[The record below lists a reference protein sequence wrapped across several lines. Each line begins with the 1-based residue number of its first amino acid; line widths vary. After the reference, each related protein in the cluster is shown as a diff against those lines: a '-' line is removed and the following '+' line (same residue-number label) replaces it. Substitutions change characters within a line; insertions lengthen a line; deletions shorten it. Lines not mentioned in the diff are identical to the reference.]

1 MAIDPK
7 TQEVLNFL
15 AENND
20 GGERRYPYN
29 KVTQYSSGHKVEFYE
44 EKGEEFINI
53 RHGTTGS
60 YIKMYPTGD
69 IQIHSPARDVN
80 IVAARHIHVKTGEN
94 VDTEQKD
101 ASDRFVLHV
110 VGNAHIDVEGDMHTH
125 VRGNRHDKVDGLY
138 TLDVGDKYII
148 NMAEGG
154 VNARGNYQVD
164 VNKYVLNGAYLYRNL
179 KKGGVMKDSFD
190 GTYIIEQTSK
200 GGVLQLSSEGDMQI
214 DVKGHLR
221 TTVKSNS
228 INDITGKVEWN
239 VGGDRVI
246 GSPTAQ
252 STGSLGAGT
261 NSFSIS
267 TASGKINISAAGEF
281 GMNCGSKALFDSKG
295 NMTHKAPR
303 IDLNP

>member
-20 GGERRYPYN
+20 GGEKRYPYN
-29 KVTQYSSGHKVEFYE
+29 RTTQYSCGHKIEFYE
-44 EKGEEFINI
+44 EKGEEHIQI

-69 IQIHSPARDVN
+69 IQIHSPARDIN
-80 IVAARHIHVKTGEN
+80 IVAARHIHVKTGEK

-110 VGNAHIDVEGDMHTH
+110 VGNAHLDVEGDMHTH

-138 TLDVGDKYII
+138 TVDVGDKYII

-154 VNARGNYQVD
+154 VNARGTYQVD
-164 VNKYVLNGAYLYRNL
+164 VNKYQLDGAYLYRNL
-179 KKGGVMKDSFD
+179 KKGGVMRDAFD

-200 GGVLQLSSEGDMQI
+200 GGVLQLKSEGDMQI
-214 DVKGHLR
+214 DVKGHMR

-228 INDITGKVEWN
+228 INKITGKVEWD
-239 VGGDRVI
+239 VKGKRVI
-246 GSPTAQ
+246 GSPTGKT
-252 STGSLGAGT
+252 SGSIGSGT
-261 NSFSIS
+261 NSFNIK
-267 TASGKINISAAGEF
+267 TGAGKVNISASGEF
-281 GMNCGSKALFDSKG
+281 GMDCGSKSNFKSGG
-295 NMTHKAPR
+295 NMKHKAPR
-303 IDLNP
+303 IDLN